1 MLCVPPDM
9 YEKRL
14 FSVLLTEKE
23 KTKWELVNTK
33 SGFMDTRSFKLQDT

>member
-33 SGFMDTRSFKLQDT
+33 LDLWIHEVLN